1 MDRKNRIGGSDVAAL
16 FGLDPYKSYWRLWH
30 EKAGNIEPEDVSDK
44 DEVKFGVKIERSVAE
59 WFCEEN
65 RFLLQKAEYIESKNV
80 HGFGGE
86 PDYIIKNKPREDGA
100 GYANIARILEVKT
113 TGYNSF
119 KQWENGEPP
128 LRYQLQLQTYM
139 GLSGFKW
146 GMLAILVDRK
156 LLPPFEYEFRPK
168 IFAGIEQ
175 KVVEFWQSIKEGRE
189 PDPTQADTNLA
200 FLQRELS
207 DETVDL
213 SDHKELARLLSIYK
227 SYDAAY
233 RGANERRNIAK
244 EDIKNLLLKE
254 KIGAKRINING
265 ALLLTQTRKGDTVP
279 PKPRKGGTVF
289 LIKLP
294 EENTGVDDAI
304 VSQ

>member
-30 EKAGNIEPEDVSDK
+30 EKAGNIEPEDVSQK
-44 DEVKFGVKIERSVAE
+44 DEVKFGVKMETAIAV
-59 WFCEEN
+59 WFSEEN
-65 RFLLQKAEYIESKNV
+65 KLEYHYTDYIGSKNINNFGGKPDFYIEKTPLENNPNMGV
-80 HGFGGE
+80 
-86 PDYIIKNKPREDGA
+86 
-100 GYANIARILEVKT
+100 LEVKT
-113 TGYNSF
+113 TGYNSY
-119 KQWENGEPP
+119 KLWVNGEPP
-128 LRYQLQLQTYM
+128 IHYQLQLQTYM
-139 GLSGFKW
+139 GLSGMKW

-168 IFAGIEQ
+168 VFSAIEQ

-294 EENTGVDDAI
+294 EENTGVENE
-304 VSQ
+304 

>member
-1 MDRKNRIGGSDVAAL
+1 MDRKNRVGGSDVAAL

-30 EKAGNIEPEDVSDK
+30 EKAGNIEPEDLSDNE
-44 DEVKFGVKIERSVAE
+44 DVEFGREMESRIAWWFGKKNNLVVQPHTSLNPEPIKHSKI
-59 WFCEEN
+59 N
-65 RFLLQKAEYIESKNV
+65 
-80 HGFGGE
+80 GFAGI
-86 PDYIIKNKPREDGA
+86 PDYWISKSSPMTKENTG
-100 GYANIARILEVKT
+100 ILEVKS
-113 TGYNSF
+113 TGWRAYDKWKNT
-119 KQWENGEPP
+119 EPP
-128 LRYQLQLQTYM
+128 LHYQLQLQAYM
-139 GLSGFKW
+139 GLTGCRW

-168 IFAGIEQ
+168 IFTAIEQ
-175 KVVEFWQSIKEGRE
+175 KVIEFWQSIKEGRE

-294 EENTGVDDAI
+294 EENTGVENE
-304 VSQ
+304 

>member
-65 RFLLQKAEYIESKNV
+65 RFLLQKSEYIESKNV

-113 TGYNSF
+113 TGYNSY
-119 KQWENGEPP
+119 KLWVNGEPP

-139 GLSGFKW
+139 GLSGMKW

-175 KVVEFWQSIKEGRE
+175 KVVEF
-189 PDPTQADTNLA
+189 
-200 FLQRELS
+200 
-207 DETVDL
+207 
-213 SDHKELARLLSIYK
+213 
-227 SYDAAY
+227 
-233 RGANERRNIAK
+233 
-244 EDIKNLLLKE
+244 
-254 KIGAKRINING
+254 
-265 ALLLTQTRKGDTVP
+265 
-279 PKPRKGGTVF
+279 
-289 LIKLP
+289 
-294 EENTGVDDAI
+294 
-304 VSQ
+304 

>member
-168 IFAGIEQ
+168 IFTAIEQ

-189 PDPTQADTNLA
+189 PPQEDDDRSVELIRKDLVDDAVDLGADQELDKLLKTYKTLDFACKNFDPT
-200 FLQRELS
+200 
-207 DETVDL
+207 
-213 SDHKELARLLSIYK
+213 YK
-227 SYDAAY
+227 D
-233 RGANERRNIAK
+233 R
-244 EDIKNLLLKE
+244 DLLK
-254 KIGAKRINING
+254 KQISNYLFSKRINSNNVICNG
-265 ALLLTQTRKGDTVP
+265 VQLITKTCPDIVVKEHTRKGGQ
-279 PKPRKGGTVF
+279 K
-289 LIKLP
+289 LIIKLK
-294 EENTGVDDAI
+294 GVDDAI

>member
-30 EKAGNIEPEDVSDK
+30 EKAGNIEREDVSDK

-113 TGYNSF
+113 TGYNSY
-119 KQWENGEPP
+119 KLWVNGEPP
-128 LRYQLQLQTYM
+128 IHYQLQLQTYM
-139 GLSGFKW
+139 GLSGMKW

-168 IFAGIEQ
+168 VFSAIEQ
-175 KVVEFWQSIKEGRE
+175 KVIEFWQSIKEGKE
-189 PDPTQADTNLA
+189 PPPSDDDRSIQLI
-200 FLQRELS
+200 RKELV
-207 DETVDL
+207 DDAVDL
-213 SDHKELARLLSIYK
+213 SSDADLSTMLKNYQNRYTKYRLAREEYK
-227 SYDAAY
+227 TF
-233 RGANERRNIAK
+233 ELQKNISLA
-244 EDIKNLLLKE
+244 EIVNHLHQ
-254 KIGAKRINING
+254 KRINSNNVICNG
-265 ALLLTQTRKGDTVP
+265 VQLITKTCPDVVVKEHTRKGGQ
-279 PKPRKGGTVF
+279 K
-289 LIKLP
+289 LIIKLNG
-294 EENTGVDDAI
+294 EENE
-304 VSQ
+304 